1 MPVLANEAVI
11 ADVPVK
17 EYAQPVVALGVG
29 SAAYLACPLAGATVT
44 RTHFG
49 EALPRES
56 CHLIEIDKVI
66 LATLETLPH
75 LCTRLVGN
83 VRNIN
88 PCAAW
93 KISPWFAALRYG
105 NALCAENF
113 LYFIKHTTTRL
124 QVAQVVA
131 EENGTKFGV

>member
-17 EYAQPVVALGVG
+17 ENAQPVVALGVC
-29 SAAYLACPLAGATVT
+29 SAAYLARPLASAAVT
-44 RTHFG
+44 RTYLG

-88 PCAAW
+88 PRAAW
-93 KISPWFAALRYG
+93 EVHFRLAALR
-105 NALCAENF
+105 
-113 LYFIKHTTTRL
+113 H
-124 QVAQVVA
+124 
-131 EENGTKFGV
+131 